1 MREAA
6 LLLMSGTASE
16 VFGIESETW
25 LRKTVRLRRTV
36 TSARNNN
43 EDQEEIW
50 MKMRRRLI

>member
-36 TSARNNN
+36 TSATNNN
-43 EDQEEIW
+43 EDQEKIR
-50 MKMRRRLI
+50 MKMRRRFI

>member
-36 TSARNNN
+36 TSATNNN

>member
-1 MREAA
+1 
-6 LLLMSGTASE
+6 MSGTASE

-43 EDQEEIW
+43 EDQEEDEDEQEIDIKW
-50 MKMRRRLI
+50 KRLQQV